1 VRKGKSIALAASA
14 GVLAAGFV
22 AAAASSAPAATRPSG
37 TTGNSASH
45 APARVVK
52 PGVMEFGTGMRGLPN
67 TAQCKQ
73 IIGVA
78 CYWPSQLQVAYN
90 EAPLFKRGIEGKGET
105 IVIVDSFGSPT
116 IAHDL
121 AVFDK
126 QFNLPAPPSF
136 KVIHPAGAIPKWNPS
151 SSDMTGWGSETT
163 LDVEYSHAIAPKAN
177 ILLVE
182 TPVSE
187 TEGVQGFPQIIE
199 AEDYVVNH
207 NLGDVISQSF
217 GATEETF
224 PDGLATVNANHLRT
238 AYEGARRHNITVLA
252 ASGDAGATDVQADGT
267 DYYTSP
273 VTSWPASDPDVT
285 AVGGTQIKQ
294 GCCHTY
300 YSVAW
305 NDTFNP
311 NVTGSTPAPAASG
324 GGRST
329 FFTAP
334 SYQATDPAAASV
346 VDGTR
351 GVPDI
356 SMSGAC
362 NGAVLVYWSFPAT
375 GGSAGW
381 YPICGTSEATP
392 EFAGIVALA
401 DQVAGHPLGLINPTL
416 YALAAAAAPG
426 IVPVTRGNNSVQ
438 FTQGNPPTTY
448 NVTGFNAQAGYSLV
462 DGVGTVN
469 AADFVYELAHK
480 PVPATAG

>member
-1 VRKGKSIALAASA
+1 VRKGKSIALAASV

-22 AAAASSAPAATRPSG
+22 AAAASSAPAATRPSN
-37 TTGNSASH
+37 TTGTSASH

-52 PGVMEFGTGMRGLPN
+52 PGVMEFGTGLQTLPN
-67 TAQCKQ
+67 TAQCRQ

-78 CYWPSQLQVAYN
+78 CYWPSQLQTAYN
-90 EAPLFKRGIEGKGET
+90 EAPLFKRGIEGKGKT

-136 KVIHPAGAIPKWNPS
+136 KVIHPAGAIPTWNPS
-151 SSDMTGWGSETT
+151 SGDMTGWGSETT
-163 LDVEYSHAIAPKAN
+163 LDVEYSHAIAPQAN

-187 TEGVQGFPQIIE
+187 TEGVQGFPQIVE
-199 AEDYVVNH
+199 AENYVVAH
-207 NLGDVISQSF
+207 KLGDVISQSF

-224 PDGLATVNANHLRT
+224 PGGVTTIKSDHLRD
-238 AYEGARRHNITVLA
+238 AYIGARREKITVLA
-252 ASGDAGATDVQADGT
+252 ASGDAGATDVQANGT
-267 DYYTSP
+267 DYYTTP
-273 VTSWPASDPDVT
+273 VTGWPASDPDVT

-294 GCCHTY
+294 GGNHTY

-305 NDTFNP
+305 NDTFNQ
-311 NVTGSTPAPAASG
+311 NVTGPTPAPAASG
-324 GGRST
+324 GGLSV
-329 FFTAP
+329 FFTRP
-334 SYQATDPAAASV
+334 SFQDGVQSV
-346 VDGTR
+346 VGNAR

-401 DQVAGHPLGLINPTL
+401 DQVAGHSLGYINPTL
-416 YALAAAAAPG
+416 YALSAANAPG
-426 IVPVTRGNNSVQ
+426 IVRVTRGNNTVQ
-438 FTQGNPPTTY
+438 FTQGNPPVPTT
-448 NVTGFNAQAGYSLV
+448 VTGFNAQAPYSLV

-469 AADFVYELAHK
+469 AADFVYELAGK